1 MLKKY
6 NQWLIVALIA
16 LIVVSLAGCGGQG
29 ANTSENDRAK
39 DQKIVIRLS
48 HALPENHYISAQMR
62 AWAELVMEKS
72 KGRVEVQ
79 VYPTG
84 QLYKD
89 ADVLEAVQTGAIE
102 AGHAYD
108 FNLAKSVPEARVF
121 AAPFLFEGKVTE
133 ITQKVLTSPIRSRLE
148 TEMEKQGMKGIL
160 FLPWSMEEGG
170 VIASKQVKTPADAKG
185 LTLRATGPDTAA
197 IYKQWGSNVSYL
209 NGSELYTGLQR
220 GVIQGSEG
228 TVTTSVERKLYEVAP
243 NFTILPYS
251 ARVSMIIMNKKFY
264 DKLQPELQ
272 KTISE
277 ATKEVEDKTVAAAKT
292 NLEAVLKAGA
302 EKGIKIY
309 TPTTEELKQFEGD
322 RDKLW
327 QSLYKD
333 YPQIL
338 ADIKEI
344 QEIESQLKQ

>member
-6 NQWLIVALIA
+6 NKWSIVGLIILLVA
-16 LIVVSLAGCGGQG
+16 SLAGCGGGQG
-29 ANTSENDRAK
+29 GNTSENDRT
-39 DQKIVIRLS
+39 QKIVIRLS
-48 HALPENHYISAQMR
+48 HALPEKHYISAQMR

-79 VYPTG
+79 VYPAG

-108 FNLAKSVPEARVF
+108 FNLAKSVPEARIF

-148 TEMEKQGMKGIL
+148 AEMEKQGMKGVL
-160 FLPWSMEEGG
+160 FIPWSMEEGG
-170 VIASKQVKTPADAKG
+170 LIVSKQVKTPADAKG

-197 IYKQWGSNVSYL
+197 IYKQWGSNISYL
-209 NGSELYTGLQR
+209 NGSELYMGLQR

-243 NFTILPYS
+243 DFTLLPYS
-251 ARVSMIIMNKKFY
+251 ARASMIIMNKRFY
-264 DKLQPELQ
+264 DKLNPELQ
-272 KTISE
+272 KAISE
-277 ATKEVEDKTVAAAKT
+277 ATKEVEDKTAAAAKT
-292 NLEAVLKAGA
+292 NLDAILKAGA

-309 TPTTEELKQFEGD
+309 TPTPEELKQFTGD
-322 RDKLW
+322 KDKLW
-327 QSLYKD
+327 HSLYKD

-344 QEIESQLKQ
+344 QEIKSQLKQ

>member
-16 LIVVSLAGCGGQG
+16 LIVLSLVGCGGQG
-29 ANTSENDRAK
+29 ANTSGNDRT
-39 DQKIVIRLS
+39 QKIVIRLS

-62 AWAELVMEKS
+62 AWAELVMKKS
-72 KGRVEVQ
+72 KEQVDVQ
-79 VYPTG
+79 LYPTG

-89 ADVLEAVQTGAIE
+89 ADLIEAVQTGAIE

-108 FNLAKSVPEARVF
+108 FTLAKSIPEARVF

-148 TEMEKQGMKGIL
+148 ADMEKQGMKGIL

-170 VIASKQVKTPADAKG
+170 VIASKQVKTSTDAKG
-185 LTLRATGPDTAA
+185 LTLRATSPDTAA
-197 IYKQWGSNVSYL
+197 IYQQWGSNVSYL
-209 NGSELYTGLQR
+209 NGSEVYTGLQR

-228 TVTTSVERKLYEVAP
+228 TLTTSVERKLYEVAP

-251 ARVSMIIMNKKFY
+251 ARVSMIVMNKKFY
-264 DKLQPELQ
+264 DKLPPEIQ
-272 KTISE
+272 KAISE
-277 ATKEVEDKTVAAAKT
+277 ATKEIEEKTVAAAKT
-292 NLEAVLKAGA
+292 NLEAVLKTSV

-309 TPTTEELKQFEGD
+309 TPTPEELKQFEGD

-344 QEIESQLKQ
+344 QKIEAQLKQ